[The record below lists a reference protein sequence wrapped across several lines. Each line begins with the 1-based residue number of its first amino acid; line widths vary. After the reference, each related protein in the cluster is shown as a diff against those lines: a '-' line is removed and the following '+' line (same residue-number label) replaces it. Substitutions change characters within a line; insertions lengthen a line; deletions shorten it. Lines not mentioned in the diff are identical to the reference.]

1 MLYAY
6 FIIGLETCLILGSL
20 PFPPFPCLY
29 IINTSLKKIQNKIVY
44 WNNNCCIEWSIRE
57 AYLVRKLHVEMS
69 SAISSAMPSVML
81 SAMSSVLWFF
91 LSIKIELSI
100 AMCILLNN
108 KLFLT
113 KDHRPLSSL
122 RLKIL
127 VQYSCNTIYGQN
139 AIIKRQCS
147 SRGWPF
153 LHEGLQRSI
162 RIDI

>member
-1 MLYAY
+1 MCVICIFYYWFRNVLNFRFAP
-6 FIIGLETCLILGSL
+6 LPSLSL
-20 PFPPFPCLY
+20 PLHNKYIFKKKSKIKLFIEIIIVVLSNPFEKLTLSGSFMLRCQVPCRV
-29 IINTSLKKIQNKIVY
+29 SCWVSCRVY
-44 WNNNCCIEWSIRE
+44 
-57 AYLVRKLHVEMS
+57 
-69 SAISSAMPSVML
+69 
-81 SAMSSVLWFF
+81 FDF

>member
-1 MLYAY
+1 MLYWV
-6 FIIGLETCLILGSL
+6 IHSRSL
-20 PFPPFPCLY
+20 PC
-29 IINTSLKKIQNKIVY
+29 Q
-44 WNNNCCIEWSIRE
+44 E
-57 AYLVRKLHVEMS
+57 ASCWDVKCHAECHVECHVECTL
-69 SAISSAMPSVML
+69 I
-81 SAMSSVLWFF
+81 FF

-153 LHEGLQRSI
+153 LHKGLQKSI
-162 RIDI
+162 RTDIQSEQQETQSLLSYFKIKNHQVASDIEIIRRI